1 MSGESLEK
9 YKSWKRELEE
19 NIKNEPS
26 VTPPQNYSSPAL
38 WNIERNQH
46 FHRRNFLLDL
56 IRQWEYDEKKY
67 NNISNSSISYNNDEL
82 KAFESD
88 DLTRLR
94 SLTGGKVK
102 VYTGPKNGKYIIK
115 NGSKVYID
123 RKSLSN
129 NGKYI
134 KGRSNKK

>member
-1 MSGESLEK
+1 M
-9 YKSWKRELEE
+9 
-19 NIKNEPS
+19 I
-26 VTPPQNYSSPAL
+26 
-38 WNIERNQH
+38 
-46 FHRRNFLLDL
+46 DL
-56 IRQWEYDEKKY
+56 IRQWEYDEKKN

-82 KAFESD
+82 NAFVSD

-94 SLTGGKVK
+94 SLSGGKVK